1 MKKVFILIVCL
12 GLLTSTATAFAQ
24 STLKEDFTDE
34 LCQCLIYHAYEQ
46 YHLGAIT
53 KKKDLVTHVMN
64 TCYGVHFLQ
73 VRTHVPNTDVALD
86 MMGEKEVE
94 RAYEDLAKSAVKFV
108 IEMDKK

>member
-1 MKKVFILIVCL
+1 MKQVVISLFILLVI
-12 GLLTSTATAFAQ
+12 TSTSFAQ

-64 TCYGVHFLQ
+64 TCYGIHFLQ
-73 VRTHVPNTDVALD
+73 VRTYAPNTDVALD

-108 IEMDKK
+108 IDMDKRKE